1 MKRDESNQNYESTT
15 IFSSKRLEEVL
26 AIPGYKIILPASWER
41 HNVARVVVYVQD
53 ELKVETKP
61 PQEGADH
68 IQSKTIELGF
78 GRAKKHCFNFYYRGN
93 KEDKA
98 EDLSLLLN

>member
-68 IQSKTIELGF
+68 IQSITIELGF